1 MQVENDR
8 ALSALRRWARL
19 FDSAFRIPGTT
30 ISFGLDPLIGLV
42 PGLGDLMSPALTL
55 LILWQGAAMRVPK
68 IVLVRMV
75 LNAILDAGLGA
86 IPLLGDLFDFAWKAN
101 EWNLRLLERHAV
113 AGARATSG
121 DWLFVSLCLL
131 IVIAAAFI
139 PLIVIVWIGR
149 RFV

>member
-1 MQVENDR
+1 MKVENDR
-8 ALSALRRWARL
+8 ALAALRRWARL
-19 FDSAFRIPGTT
+19 FDSAFRLPGTG
-30 ISFGLDPLIGLV
+30 ISFGLDPLIGLI

-75 LNAILDAGLGA
+75 FNAILDAGVGA
-86 IPLLGDLFDFAWKAN
+86 IPFVGDLFDFAWKAN
-101 EWNLRLLERHAV
+101 ESNLRLLERHA
-113 AGARATSG
+113 APGTRATSG

-131 IVIAAAFI
+131 IVVAAAFI

-149 RFV
+149 RLV